1 MVRRSLGTEAW
12 GLRRKEQAMTSCI
25 VCGLDETSG
34 SRHAASI
41 ASRLARDLD
50 SRAVLVHVTEGGG
63 LLQHVPPTQVGRT
76 RRMRRSLKAVADE
89 HCFPDG
95 TDVRVKGGH
104 AASMLMAVAEREDA
118 ELVVVAAGGHSTV
131 STGLLGSVSSTLMRE
146 APCPVVVVPSE
157 TIAPLDAEGMRSIV
171 CGVADDD
178 TDPATLRLADDLAN
192 RLGGQLH
199 AVHAYEA
206 PENHVAESAAPLDAE
221 LRQAAEERLALALE
235 EAGVEADKIVVP
247 QPPAEAL
254 RQVAEQ
260 QKASLVV
267 VGFGGRNKVA
277 SIILGSVPTSLA
289 TEGRTAVV
297 VLPLGTRLEPGS
309 GHYELLAETA

>member
-1 MVRRSLGTEAW
+1 
-12 GLRRKEQAMTSCI
+12 MTGCI
-25 VCGLDETSG
+25 VCGLDETSD

-50 SRAVLVHVTEGGG
+50 SQAVLVHVMEGGAF
-63 LLQHVPPTQVGRT
+63 LQRVPPARVGRT

-95 TDVRVKGGH
+95 THIRVKAGH
-104 AASMLMAVAEREDA
+104 AASTLIAVAEREDA
-118 ELVVVAAGGHSTV
+118 ELVVVAAGGRSAV

-146 APCPVVVVPSE
+146 APCPVVVVPNE
-157 TIAPLDAEGMRSIV
+157 TIAPLDAEGMRSVV

-199 AVHAYEA
+199 AVHAHGE
-206 PENHVAESAAPLDAE
+206 AE
-221 LRQAAEERLALALE
+221 LRQSAEARLARALE
-235 EAGVEADKIVVP
+235 ETGVEAHGVVVP
-247 QPPAEAL
+247 APPADAL
-254 RQVAEQ
+254 QRVGEQ
-260 QKASLVV
+260 HKASLIV
-267 VGFGGRNKVA
+267 VGFGGRSRVA
-277 SIILGSVPTSLA
+277 SNVLGSVPTKLA

-309 GHYELLAETA
+309 GHYELLETV